1 MTLRVEWL
9 EEIRLRLHVVDLI
22 PHGQTCNGAH
32 VRLPGG
38 VSLDFFFVIFRPRF
52 RISGMVE
59 RCSWIH
65 TNPHVLRW
73 IGVKLELNST
83 PTHTNT
89 YGLK

>member
-38 VSLDFFFVIFRPRF
+38 VSLDFFLSFLGLDLGFLEWLSDVVGFIL
-52 RISGMVE
+52 
-59 RCSWIH
+59 IH
-65 TNPHVLRW
+65 MC
-73 IGVKLELNST
+73 
-83 PTHTNT
+83 
-89 YGLK
+89 